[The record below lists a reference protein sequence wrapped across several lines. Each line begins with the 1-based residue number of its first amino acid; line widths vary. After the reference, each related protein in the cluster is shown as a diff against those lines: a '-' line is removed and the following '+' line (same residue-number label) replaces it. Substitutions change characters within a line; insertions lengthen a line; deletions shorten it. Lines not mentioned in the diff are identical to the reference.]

1 MKKLV
6 FVVVFLIAS
15 NVFAQHATV
24 QQIAQQVNQD
34 SLVTYVKQLTGLLPI
49 GSDIIK
55 TRYRGTTGNTQTEEF
70 IKQKLTSWG
79 VAFDEVIFSSTG
91 KNIIAKIP
99 GRRTDRVMMMGA
111 HFDAVGTAN
120 PDITVFYPGADD
132 NASGTAALLEA
143 ARVCAQYQFPIS
155 LHLAFWDEEEQNLVG
170 SKYTAPDY
178 MNKLVG
184 YINHDMIGWS
194 LNNDSVVEIHTASS
208 GHSIEL
214 AQRVI
219 NIITLYNVPL
229 KPKLMNPGNPNT
241 DHGAFWQNNL
251 TAVGINEIYDGPL
264 MNPHWHRPSDSLATM
279 NIPYFISVAKLGLTA
294 LLHEAMDS
302 LNLVGLMHQSIN
314 DNFAVYPNPVEDVLL
329 IDNDEAISMQVNI
342 YNMYGNLVS
351 SFQTNNNSPISV
363 QELQSGIY
371 IIEIFTQEKGISRKR
386 FMKR

>member
-6 FVVVFLIAS
+6 FVVIYFISSYA
-15 NVFAQHATV
+15 FAQHNLV
-24 QQIAQQVNQD
+24 QQLAQQVNQD
-34 SLVTYVKQLTGLLPI
+34 SLVTYVKHLTGLLPI
-49 GSDIIK
+49 GNEVIR
-55 TRYRGTTGNTQTEEF
+55 TRYKGTSGNTLTEEF

-79 VAFDEVIFSSTG
+79 VAYDEVVFSGTG

-120 PDITVFYPGADD
+120 PDFTVVYPGADD

-143 ARVCAQYQFPIS
+143 ARVCAQQQFPIT

-194 LNNDSVVEIHTASS
+194 LNNDSLVEIHTANS
-208 GHSIEL
+208 GYSIEF

-219 NIITLYNVPL
+219 NIISLYNVPL
-229 KPKLMNPGNPNT
+229 KAKLMNPGNPNT

-279 NIPYFISVAKLGLTA
+279 NISYFLSVARLGLTT

-302 LNLVGLMHQSIN
+302 LNLVGLIHQSIN

-329 IDNDEAISMQVNI
+329 IDNDEAIYVQVSI
-342 YNMYGNLVS
+342 YTIYGNLVS
-351 SFQTNNNSPISV
+351 SFQTNANTPISV
-363 QELQSGIY
+363 QELESGIY
-371 IIEIFTQEKGISRKR
+371 ILEISTQEKGISRKR

>member
-15 NVFAQHATV
+15 NVFAQHAIV

-49 GSDIIK
+49 DSDIIK

-143 ARVCAQYQFPIS
+143 ARVCAQYQFPVS

-170 SKYTAPDY
+170 SKYSAPDY

-219 NIITLYNVPL
+219 NIMNLYNVPL

-279 NIPYFISVAKLGLTA
+279 NIPYFVSVAKLGLTT

-329 IDNDEAISMQVNI
+329 IDNDASISMQVNI

-351 SFQTNNNSPISV
+351 SFQTSNNSPISV
-363 QELQSGIY
+363 QELQRGIY

>member
-15 NVFAQHATV
+15 NVFAQHAIV

-143 ARVCAQYQFPIS
+143 ARVCAQYQFPVS

-219 NIITLYNVPL
+219 NIMNLYNVPL

-279 NIPYFISVAKLGLTA
+279 NIPYFVSVAKLGLTT

-302 LNLVGLMHQSIN
+302 LNLVGLRHQSIK

-329 IDNDEAISMQVNI
+329 IDNDASISMQVNI

-363 QELQSGIY
+363 QELQRGIY

>member
-1 MKKLV
+1 MKNLL
-6 FVVVFLIAS
+6 FVVVYLITFNA
-15 NVFAQHATV
+15 FAQHANV
-24 QQIAQQVNQD
+24 QQIVQQVSQD

-49 GSDIIK
+49 GVDTIK
-55 TRYRGTTGNTQTEEF
+55 TRYKGTAGNSMTEQY
-70 IKQKLTSWG
+70 IMQKLSSWG
-79 VAFDEVIFSSTG
+79 VAFDEIVFSSTG

-111 HFDAVGTAN
+111 HFDAVGTSN
-120 PDITVFYPGADD
+120 PDITVYYPGADD

-143 ARVCAQYQFPIS
+143 ARVCANYQFPIT
-155 LHLAFWDEEEQNLVG
+155 LHFAFWDEEEQNLVG
-170 SKYTAPDY
+170 SKYTAPEY

-219 NIITLYNVPL
+219 NIMNLYNVPL

-279 NIPYFISVAKLGLTA
+279 NIPYFVSVSKLGLTT

-302 LNLVGLMHQSIN
+302 LNMVGLSHQSLN
-314 DNFAVYPNPVEDVLL
+314 ENFVVYPNPVEDVLL
-329 IDNDEAISMQVNI
+329 IDNDETISMQVNI

>member
-194 LNNDSVVEIHTASS
+194 LNNDSVVEIHTTSS

-279 NIPYFISVAKLGLTA
+279 NIPYFTSVAKLGLTT

-314 DNFAVYPNPVEDVLL
+314 DNFAVYPNPVEDVLI
-329 IDNDEAISMQVNI
+329 IDNEEAISMQVNI

-351 SFQTNNNSPISV
+351 SFQTQNNSPISD

-371 IIEIFTQEKGISRKR
+371 IIEIFTQEKGVSRKR

>member
-15 NVFAQHATV
+15 NVFAQHAIV

-143 ARVCAQYQFPIS
+143 ARVCAQYQFPVS

-170 SKYTAPDY
+170 SKYSAPDY

-219 NIITLYNVPL
+219 NIMNLYNVPL

-279 NIPYFISVAKLGLTA
+279 NIPYFVSVAKLGLTT

-302 LNLVGLMHQSIN
+302 LNLVGLRHQSIK

-329 IDNDEAISMQVNI
+329 IDNDASISMQVNI

-363 QELQSGIY
+363 QELQRGIY

>member
-1 MKKLV
+1 
-6 FVVVFLIAS
+6 
-15 NVFAQHATV
+15 
-24 QQIAQQVNQD
+24 
-34 SLVTYVKQLTGLLPI
+34 
-49 GSDIIK
+49 
-55 TRYRGTTGNTQTEEF
+55 
-70 IKQKLTSWG
+70 
-79 VAFDEVIFSSTG
+79 
-91 KNIIAKIP
+91 
-99 GRRTDRVMMMGA
+99 MMMGA
-111 HFDAVGTAN
+111 HFDAVGTSN
-120 PDITVFYPGADD
+120 PDFTVVYPGADD

-143 ARVCAQYQFPIS
+143 ARVCSQYQFPIT

-194 LNNDSVVEIHTASS
+194 LNNDSLVEIHTANS

-219 NIITLYNVPL
+219 NIISLYNVPL
-229 KPKLMNPGNPNT
+229 KAKLMNPGNPNT

-264 MNPHWHRPSDSLATM
+264 MNPHWHRPSDSLANM
-279 NIPYFISVAKLGLTA
+279 NIPYFVSVARLGLTT

-302 LNLVGLMHQSIN
+302 LNLVGLMHQSLN
-314 DNFAVYPNPVEDVLL
+314 DNFAVYPNPVEDVLM
-329 IDNDEAISMQVNI
+329 IDNDEDINMQVNI

-351 SFQTNNNSPISV
+351 SYQTNTKAPISV
-363 QELQSGIY
+363 EELKSGIY
-371 IIEIFTQEKGISRKR
+371 ILEISTQEKGISRKR